1 MFKLYRQEHEKQ
13 LINTVMKLAKKILIW
28 VIGIMFIL
36 TGAAK
41 LFHLDS
47 MSEEMF
53 HRANYPILL
62 YYAAALAE
70 LAGGILILL
79 PKSKRAGA
87 ALIAAVMLGAIGTH
101 VLLGDHLGHAIVP
114 ALILLFTVSLVL
126 KFKE

>member
-1 MFKLYRQEHEKQ
+1 
-13 LINTVMKLAKKILIW
+13 MKLGKKIFIW

-47 MSEEMF
+47 MSEEIF
-53 HRANYPILL
+53 QRAQYPTLL
-62 YYAAALAE
+62 FYVAALTE

-79 PKSKRAGA
+79 PKTKRAGA

-101 VLLGDHLGHAIVP
+101 VLLGDHLAHIIVP
-114 ALILLFTVSLVL
+114 ALILLFSVLVVVRV
-126 KFKE
+126 KE